1 MVVDALSSLSPLSL
15 DAALPAVSASSPAV
29 QTAETDAASLPF
41 AEALPSQGQSGTSE
55 DEAEAARLRAK
66 REEQMSFLRV
76 YIETYGAP
84 EEKDR
89 IEEEDPEK
97 GDEDDEK
104 KRLIRAAKRSQVIED
119 PDEPG
124 GMKVVVWQK
133 GRDGTYHVSRVHE
146 FDDGRGDDDK
156 EAAGRAGK
164 AGKAGNEEEPPG
176 SRVSRTV

>member
-1 MVVDALSSLSPLSL
+1 M
-15 DAALPAVSASSPAV
+15 
-29 QTAETDAASLPF
+29 QTEEADAASLPF

-104 KRLIRAAKRSQVIED
+104 SYNFV
-119 PDEPG
+119 
-124 GMKVVVWQK
+124 
-133 GRDGTYHVSRVHE
+133 
-146 FDDGRGDDDK
+146 
-156 EAAGRAGK
+156 
-164 AGKAGNEEEPPG
+164 
-176 SRVSRTV
+176 

>member
-1 MVVDALSSLSPLSL
+1 MAVDALSPLSPLSP
-15 DAALPAVSASSPAV
+15 DAALPAVSTFSPAV
-29 QTAETDAASLPF
+29 QTAEDDAASLPF
-41 AEALPSQGQSGTSE
+41 TEGLTSQGQSGISE

-66 REEQMSFLRV
+66 REEQMSFLRL

-89 IEEEDPEK
+89 IEEEEPEK

-104 KRLIRAAKRSQVIED
+104 KRLIRSAKRSQVIED

-156 EAAGRAGK
+156 DAAGRARK
-164 AGKAGNEEEPPG
+164 TAKDEEQPG
-176 SRVSRTV
+176 SRVSRSV

>member
-1 MVVDALSSLSPLSL
+1 MAIDALSPLSP
-15 DAALPAVSASSPAV
+15 DAALPALSAFSPAV
-29 QTAETDAASLPF
+29 QTEEADAASLPF

-66 REEQMSFLRV
+66 REEQMSFLRL

-84 EEKDR
+84 EEKER
-89 IEEEDPEK
+89 IQEEEPESN
-97 GDEDDEK
+97 DEEDEK
-104 KRLIRAAKRSQVIED
+104 KRVARASKRSQVIED
-119 PDEPG
+119 PEEPG

-146 FDDGRGDDDK
+146 FDDGRGDDNKD
-156 EAAGRAGK
+156 AAGRAKK
-164 AGKAGNEEEPPG
+164 AGKDEEQPG